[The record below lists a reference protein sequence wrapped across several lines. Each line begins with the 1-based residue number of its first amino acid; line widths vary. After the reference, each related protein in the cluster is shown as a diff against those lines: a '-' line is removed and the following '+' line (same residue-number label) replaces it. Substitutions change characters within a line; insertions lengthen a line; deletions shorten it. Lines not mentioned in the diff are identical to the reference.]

1 MKVELICEN
10 REKFMDLLLLADEQE
25 DMVRKY
31 INKGEMF
38 ALFDDNLVSVCIVIE
53 ETKGSLET
61 KNIARY
67 KDYQGKGYGKYL
79 INYLFE
85 FYKDK
90 GKIMYVGTGESPLTL
105 PFYEKLG
112 FKYSHRIKNF
122 FIDNYNHPIY
132 EGGVLLKDMVYLKK
146 EFYYI

>member
-38 ALFDDNLVSVCIVIE
+38 ALFDENLVSICIVIE
-53 ETKGSLET
+53 ETKGNFEI
-61 KNIARY
+61 KNIATH
-67 KDYQGKGYGKYL
+67 KDYQGKGHGKYL

-90 GKIMYVGTGESPLTL
+90 GKTMCVGTGESPLTL

-132 EGGVLLKDMVYLKK
+132 EDGILLKDMVYLKK
-146 EFYYI
+146 EF